1 MIGKIVEFTSVGDS
15 DGMLTYCEN
24 RKSVRGGAKR
34 SLHGIPFEVKRVFYI
49 YGTADDV
56 IRGKH
61 ANRLTDFVLVAVVGN
76 VTVKLIDVNGN
87 ETVYLLDKPDI
98 GVYIPHMVWKEMYSF
113 SKDAVL
119 VCLASELYQSEEYI
133 RDYDDFLSCK
143 G

>member
-1 MIGKIVEFTSVGDS
+1 M
-15 DGMLTYCEN
+15 
-24 RKSVRGGAKR
+24 
-34 SLHGIPFEVKRVFYI
+34 HGIPFEVKRVFYI